1 MSIIAYVNF
10 YGEMRNMLTL
20 FGKKI
25 NLSGA
30 APILELP
37 LQFHW
42 NCLCNSNK
50 YHKILFGAE
59 ITKLVFQIFIFSG
72 HMTALKTYLLNLFSV
87 SHL

>member
-20 FGKKI
+20 FGKKK
-25 NLSGA
+25 LTY
-30 APILELP
+30 LELRP
-37 LQFHW
+37 YW
-42 NCLCNSNK
+42 NCLCNSNE

-59 ITKLVFQIFIFSG
+59 ITKLVFHIFIFSG